1 MLILISFVCLAL
13 GVIVFRLYEDLAN
26 LRRQLQTAKAQIEAQ
41 IALRRDLLR
50 QFKESLYT
58 EGSGPRVVGAEA
70 HKIMADVKSAED
82 KIEFAKRYYN
92 TIAEQYDHRLRM
104 FPYSLLHLP
113 PQEFI
118 ELSLDNDGLSC

>member
-1 MLILISFVCLAL
+1 V

-26 LRRQLQTAKAQIEAQ
+26 LRRQLKTAKAQIEAQ
-41 IALRRDLLR
+41 MALRSELLR
-50 QFKESLYT
+50 QFKGSLYT

-70 HKIMADVKSAED
+70 HKIMAEVKSAEE

-92 TIAEQYDHRLRM
+92 TIAEQYDHRLRT

-113 PQEFI
+113 QEEFI
-118 ELSLDNDGLSC
+118 ELSLDNDGLGC